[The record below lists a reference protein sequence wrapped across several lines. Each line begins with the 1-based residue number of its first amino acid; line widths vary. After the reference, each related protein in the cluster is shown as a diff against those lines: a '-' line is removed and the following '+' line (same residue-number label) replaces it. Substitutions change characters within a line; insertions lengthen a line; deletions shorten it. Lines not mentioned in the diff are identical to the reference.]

1 MRIENGKSWGTKTFI
16 LLRMIYRLMKL
27 KVVIFCCLAALLL
40 LPSMMIGQTPT
51 TDVNGMPVHF
61 SDTTWYDKGCD
72 FFVAGGIF
80 MGNKFNANYYN
91 GSNFNENNLA
101 FVFENRYLRLELM
114 EMINEAYQYI
124 SINDEVNPSVDP
136 NGDYDWNTHYKLKT
150 MISLGARYKFRDGWG
165 IALSYSF
172 SRLTATSRC
181 LLTSTVDYGNQRPLP
196 EMLMVGKEDRSM
208 IDLSMSYL
216 FSMVHPIVKPFVELG
231 VQFNYAKVKS
241 FEAMLLN
248 QGGKSI
254 GREFSL
260 LNIYENGNYSPG
272 AQEYDII
279 FGGPG
284 FGFSAS
290 AGLKIVVSRLVS
302 LDPTFYCTA
311 GRLGIYQLKNSPEP
325 TLRQE
330 NKFTFNYGVLLRV
343 VMNDFFISRNR

>member
-1 MRIENGKSWGTKTFI
+1 MN
-16 LLRMIYRLMKL
+16 YYLMKL
-27 KVVIFCCLAALLL
+27 KIVFGCCLVALLSV
-40 LPSMMIGQTPT
+40 PSFMMGQTPT
-51 TDVNGMPVHF
+51 ADVNGMPVHF
-61 SDTTWYDKGCD
+61 SDTTWYDKGSD
-72 FFVAGGIF
+72 FYVAGGIF

-91 GSNFNENNLA
+91 GSNFNENNLIFLFQNQYWREEIERMVWDA
-101 FVFENRYLRLELM
+101 YRYVGDGNAVGVSL
-114 EMINEAYQYI
+114 
-124 SINDEVNPSVDP
+124 DP
-136 NGDYDWNTHYKLKT
+136 NGDYDWETHYKLKT

-172 SRLTATSRC
+172 SRLTANSRC
-181 LLTSTVDYGNQRPLP
+181 LLSFATPIDGNTCRTP

-216 FSMVHPIVKPFVELG
+216 FTKAHPVVKPFVELG

-241 FEAMLLN
+241 FDAMLLD
-248 QGGKSI
+248 QGGKTI

-260 LNIYENGNYSPG
+260 LNIYENGNYYPG

-290 AGLKIVVSRLVS
+290 AGLKIVISRMVS

-311 GRLGIYQLKNSPEP
+311 GRIGIYQLKNSPEH
-325 TLRQE
+325 TIRGE
-330 NKFTFNYGVLLRV
+330 NQFTFNYGVLLRV
-343 VMNDFFISRNR
+343 VVNDFFIAKNR